1 MASFQAQTNL
11 LSSDTEK
18 MMLALLIQPV
28 LGYPP
33 SGSSAGPGKIQKAKN
48 VRWQVITQLIISNF
62 SVIRGGLDLRFLVLC
77 PNLDNS
83 ID

>member
-1 MASFQAQTNL
+1 MVSFQAQTNL

-33 SGSSAGPGKIQKAKN
+33 SGFSAGPGKIQKAKN
-48 VRWQVITQLIISNF
+48 EVAGHHSA
-62 SVIRGGLDLRFLVLC
+62 
-77 PNLDNS
+77 DNKQFFCDKRRIGPEVPS
-83 ID
+83 SMP